1 MLPLSEPGGPGGAS
15 PGLRLRGRAL
25 RSCQVFSQSPPR
37 NSEGQPA
44 AGLASCGESQISRQ
58 VGLAAP
64 LADMGKHDDES
75 WWETIEVLRSSA
87 ATMSQADLGRLE
99 QVTGFRCDGVLFSEP
114 GRRLLGPR
122 AVIWDAMRCWLSN
135 GIVANELAGPA
146 DTLRYRGADICRRP
160 LWEKRVG
167 GPAGQASSLTCR
179 SWG

>member
-1 MLPLSEPGGPGGAS
+1 MLPLSELGGPGGAS

-25 RSCQVFSQSPPR
+25 RSCQVFSQSPRLSFGRRAEP
-37 NSEGQPA
+37 
-44 AGLASCGESQISRQ
+44 QISRQ

-64 LADMGKHDDES
+64 LACMDQHDDES

-87 ATMSQADLGRLE
+87 ATMSQTDLGRLE

-122 AVIWDAMRCWLSN
+122 AVIWDAMHCWLSN
-135 GIVANELAGPA
+135 GIVANEIAGPTH
-146 DTLRYRGADICRRP
+146 TLRYRGADICRRP
-160 LWEKRVG
+160 LLEKRVG
-167 GPAGQASSLTCR
+167 WPAGQDSSLTCR